1 MRPDNAE
8 SAGMTGKPAEID
20 ACREGESMTVA
31 VAGEI
36 DASTAGELDAA
47 IREAEQ
53 TEISRIVVDLSDLSF
68 IDSTALEVLLR
79 ASIRHR
85 QNGNRLSFVP
95 STHESVTMLIALTCT
110 AEMFE

>member
-1 MRPDNAE
+1 
-8 SAGMTGKPAEID
+8 MTGEPGDID
-20 ACREGESMTVA
+20 TRREGESVTVA

-53 TEISRIVVDLSDLSF
+53 TEISRIVVDLSELSF

-79 ASIRHR
+79 ASSRHR
-85 QNGNRLSFVP
+85 QDGNRLSFVP
-95 STHESVTMLIALTCT
+95 SKHDSVTTLIALTCT
-110 AEMFE
+110 TEFFE

>member
-1 MRPDNAE
+1 
-8 SAGMTGKPAEID
+8 
-20 ACREGESMTVA
+20 MTVA

-47 IREAEQ
+47 IREAES

-79 ASIRHR
+79 ASSRHR
-85 QNGNRLSFVP
+85 QDGNRLSFVP
-95 STHESVTMLIALTCT
+95 SKHDSVTTLIALTCT
-110 AEMFE
+110 TEFFE